1 MMNQPQTSGMAGSR
15 MPGLMDDLVP
25 VRGNET
31 RQRAALRLGVP
42 KRVSRW
48 WNDLNGDPE
57 RRKRAMRWAIVGASL
72 VLVGGGIGSYF
83 AFRPKPQ
90 PDYLTSDIDDI
101 LDFTVLSDE
110 FNNLPIKK
118 RMELLG
124 QLVDRLKKLDSGDS
138 ELLAAFA
145 ASIKGDIRRQ
155 LEENISRLAID
166 AWDEKAAAYEKLGKD
181 VSPDERKKH
190 LEETYVE
197 FEKMMEAV
205 GGRNRDISDEDRL
218 ARAKRNGQRDYQAFK
233 EGKRPGNSELG
244 DFVGFMNTRMASHA
258 SPTQK
263 ARGAG
268 MMRDM
273 TRVFR
278 NQDPATGKPM
288 PGGG

>member
-1 MMNQPQTSGMAGSR
+1 MTGSH

-31 RQRAALRLGVP
+31 RPRHTLRLGVP

-48 WNDLNGDPE
+48 WNDLNNDPG
-57 RRKRAMRWAIVGASL
+57 RRRRAMRWVIVAGAL
-72 VLVGGGIGSYF
+72 VLVGGGVGSYF

-110 FNNLPIKK
+110 FNNLSIKK
-118 RMELLG
+118 RMELLA

-166 AWDEKAAAYEKLGKD
+166 AWDEKAADYEKLGKD
-181 VSPDERKKH
+181 ATPAERTAF
-190 LEETYVE
+190 LESTYVD

-218 ARAKRNGQRDYQAFK
+218 ARAKRNGQRDYDAFK
-233 EGKRPGNSELG
+233 QGKRPGNSELG
-244 DFVGFMNTRMASHA
+244 DVVGFMNTRMGSHA
-258 SPTQK
+258 SPAQR
-263 ARGAG
+263 ARGTG

-278 NQDPATGKPM
+278 GQDPATGQPL

>member
-1 MMNQPQTSGMAGSR
+1 MMAQSTTGMTGSH

-31 RQRAALRLGVP
+31 RQRATLRLGVP

-57 RRKRAMRWAIVGASL
+57 RRKRAIRWAIVAGSL
-72 VLVGGGIGSYF
+72 VVVGGGIGSYF
-83 AFRPKPQ
+83 AFRPKPE

-110 FNNLPIKK
+110 FNNLPIKR

-124 QLVDRLKKLDSGDS
+124 QLVERLKKLDSGDS

-166 AWDEKAAAYEKLGKD
+166 AWDEKAADYEKLGKD
-181 VSPDERKKH
+181 ISPEQRKEF
-190 LEETYVE
+190 LEDTYVD

-205 GGRNRDISDEDRL
+205 GGRNRDISDEERL
-218 ARAKRNGQRDYQAFK
+218 ARAKRNGQRDYDAFK
-233 EGKRPGNSELG
+233 EGKRPGNDQLG
-244 DFVGFMNTRMASHA
+244 EFVGFMNTRMGSHA
-258 SPTQK
+258 SPAQR
-263 ARGAG
+263 ARGTG

-278 NQDPATGKPM
+278 GQDPATGKPM

>member
-1 MMNQPQTSGMAGSR
+1 MMTQSTTTSMSGSH

-31 RQRAALRLGVP
+31 RQRASLRLGVP

-57 RRKRAMRWAIVGASL
+57 RRKRARRWAIVGASL
-72 VLVGGGIGSYF
+72 VLVGGGVGSYF
-83 AFRPKPQ
+83 AFREKPQ

-124 QLVDRLKKLDSGDS
+124 QLVERLKKLDSGDS

-145 ASIKGDIRRQ
+145 ASIKGDVRRQ

-166 AWDEKAAAYEKLGKD
+166 AWDEKAADYEKLGKGAT
-181 VSPDERKKH
+181 PAERTAF
-190 LEETYVE
+190 LESTYVD

-205 GGRNRDISDEDRL
+205 GGRTRDISDEERL
-218 ARAKRNGQRDYQAFK
+218 ARAKRNGQRDYDAFK
-233 EGKRPGNSELG
+233 QGKRPGNSELG
-244 DFVGFMNTRMASHA
+244 EVVGFMNTRMGSHA
-258 SPTQK
+258 SPAQR
-263 ARGAG
+263 ARGTG

-278 NQDPATGKPM
+278 GQDPATGQPV

>member
-1 MMNQPQTSGMAGSR
+1 MTQSTTSHMTGSH

-31 RQRAALRLGVP
+31 RPRHTLRLGVP

-48 WNDLNGDPE
+48 WNDLNNDPG
-57 RRKRAMRWAIVGASL
+57 RRRRAMRWVIVAGAL
-72 VLVGGGIGSYF
+72 VLVGGGVGSYF

-110 FNNLPIKK
+110 FNNLSIKK
-118 RMELLG
+118 RMELLA

-166 AWDEKAAAYEKLGKD
+166 AWDEKAADYEKLGKD
-181 VSPDERKKH
+181 ATPAERTAF
-190 LEETYVE
+190 LESTYVD

-218 ARAKRNGQRDYQAFK
+218 ARAKRNGQRDYDAFK
-233 EGKRPGNSELG
+233 QGKRPGNSELG
-244 DFVGFMNTRMASHA
+244 DVVGFMNTRMGSHA
-258 SPTQK
+258 SPAQR
-263 ARGAG
+263 ARGTG

-278 NQDPATGKPM
+278 GQDPATGQPL

>member
-1 MMNQPQTSGMAGSR
+1 MTQSTTSSMGGSH

-31 RQRAALRLGVP
+31 RQRASLRLGVP

-57 RRKRAMRWAIVGASL
+57 RRKRARRWAIVGASL
-72 VLVGGGIGSYF
+72 VLVGGGVGSYF
-83 AFRPKPQ
+83 AFREKPQ

-124 QLVDRLKKLDSGDS
+124 QLVERLKKLDSSDS

-145 ASIKGDIRRQ
+145 ASIKGDVRRQ

-166 AWDEKAAAYEKLGKD
+166 AWDEKAADYEKLGKD
-181 VSPDERKKH
+181 ATPAERTAF
-190 LEETYVE
+190 LENTYVD

-205 GGRNRDISDEDRL
+205 GGRTRDISDEERL
-218 ARAKRNGQRDYQAFK
+218 ARAKRNGQRDYDAFK
-233 EGKRPGNSELG
+233 QGKRPGNSELG
-244 DFVGFMNTRMASHA
+244 EVVGFMNTRMGSHA
-258 SPTQK
+258 SPAQR
-263 ARGAG
+263 ARGTG

-278 NQDPATGKPM
+278 GQDPATGQPV